1 MLCEIR
7 IIEMLYFCWICLKRV
22 KIEVCIVGLSVVV
35 GLLVIISKGLSVIII
50 VIIIFCFILLFN
62 VWGYLL

>member
-7 IIEMLYFCWICLKRV
+7 IIEMLYFCLICLKRV

-35 GLLVIISKGLSVIII
+35 GLLVIINKGLRVIII
-50 VIIIFCFILLFN
+50 VIIIFCFIFLFN